1 MVLSLVSHFLLDY
14 FKQSKQR
21 GKRKPQKETK
31 ESTHFSN
38 KVVEIVADEIFHVH
52 NPWIAPKQPKST
64 HTIPRSIRAFEL
76 FLQNDFMTRSH
87 GVAFGNHWVTL
98 ICILLNPSYPFFQAF
113 QCTRAM
119 RSCNSPALLTPDRPV
134 WGRMAA
140 PFAGRLLM
148 LIWFRNLS
156 HISKAK
162 VAPNLHKN
170 EAEKSPRQTSM
181 FQFMSIGSGTY

>member
-1 MVLSLVSHFLLDY
+1 MVLKLVSHFLLDY

-38 KVVEIVADEIFHVH
+38 KVVEIIADEFFNVH

-87 GVAFGNHWVTL
+87 GVAFSKHWVIIHASIKKLCGIEQIIGDL
-98 ICILLNPSYPFFQAF
+98 IHGTEILIDGFFQDIII
-113 QCTRAM
+113 
-119 RSCNSPALLTPDRPV
+119 L
-134 WGRMAA
+134 
-140 PFAGRLLM
+140 FA
-148 LIWFRNLS
+148 
-156 HISKAK
+156 
-162 VAPNLHKN
+162 
-170 EAEKSPRQTSM
+170 
-181 FQFMSIGSGTY
+181 